1 MSLLF
6 PGPEMTPVA
15 MPRAL
20 DGPWI
25 EGAGIDNESRS
36 SCCVLEQDTLNSNAR
51 TKESSALSFL
61 SVLVV
66 NGNVVLA

>member
-15 MPRAL
+15 MPRPL

-25 EGAGIDNESRS
+25 EGLGSITSQGPH
-36 SCCVLEQDTLNSNAR
+36 VV
-51 TKESSALSFL
+51 FL
-61 SVLVV
+61 S
-66 NGNVVLA
+66 